1 VKSVVWSLIRATLIR
16 LLSTASVTPSAL
28 TCNTPA
34 PAKLKSQDTPEEM
47 VERHGEN
54 LFQGGRK
61 RIGPDLYEGLC
72 GCIFNG
78 NGTRVQWCGD
88 HY

>member
-1 VKSVVWSLIRATLIR
+1 
-16 LLSTASVTPSAL
+16 
-28 TCNTPA
+28 
-34 PAKLKSQDTPEEM
+34 LKSQDTPEEM